1 MGTLDM
7 RPAEMRDNE
16 VKPAD
21 EAVEETSTSE
31 DSETEISNEEE
42 TSEKTK
48 EDEVEES
55 ETTEE
60 EPKNNDE
67 IEQESDDEDEK
78 KVIGLKAEEER
89 LRSQIVELRKERRE
103 IKSQPIK
110 EESLIVEDLK
120 DVAEADIQ
128 VIEKVLKAKGYVK
141 KDEIDSMTYTER
153 LETYKND
160 WLEKHPEY
168 LPENDP
174 DDKNWNALQKEI
186 NTFYKAPADPKKI
199 MGVLERAHRELK
211 GTSLM
216 PQRKSSQTLAA
227 KEKLKV
233 NSMAGKGG
241 GTKQAPKIKSNLDK
255 SYLKGFTEEELE
267 ELGI

>member
-7 RPAEMRDNE
+7 RPAEMRGNE
-16 VKPAD
+16 VKSVD
-21 EAVEETSTSE
+21 ETIEETSTSE
-31 DSETEISNEEE
+31 DSETETSNEEE

-55 ETTEE
+55 ETEEGTE
-60 EPKNNDE
+60 NNDE
-67 IEQESDDEDEK
+67 VEQKSDNEEGK
-78 KVIGLKAEEER
+78 KLVGLKAEEER

-103 IKSQPIK
+103 IKSQPK
-110 EESLIVEDLK
+110 EEPLIVEDLK

-128 VIEKVLKAKGYVK
+128 VIERVLKAKGYVK
-141 KDEIDSMTYTER
+141 KDEMNQMTYTER
-153 LETYKND
+153 LDTYKND

-186 NTFYKAPADPKKI
+186 NTFYKAPTDPKKI
-199 MGVLERAHRELK
+199 TVVLERAHRELK

-216 PQRKSSQTLAA
+216 PQRKFSQTLAA

-233 NSMAGKGG
+233 NSMAGKGE
-241 GTKQAPKIKSNLDK
+241 GTKQIPKVKSNIDK
-255 SYLKGFTEEELE
+255 SYLKGFTDEELE